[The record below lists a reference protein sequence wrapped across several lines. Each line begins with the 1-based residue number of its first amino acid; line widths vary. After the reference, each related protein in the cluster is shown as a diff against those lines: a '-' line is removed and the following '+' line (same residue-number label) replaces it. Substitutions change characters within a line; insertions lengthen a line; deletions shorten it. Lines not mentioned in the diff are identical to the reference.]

1 MDKPN
6 GLYVIEPE
14 KGPDFASSLAIGKF
28 HGIGPATEAKMKK
41 IGIVTGYDLR
51 QWSENLL
58 VETFGKIGHY
68 FYCISRGI
76 DDRPVQSMRE
86 RKSIGKEKTFQQDI
100 RSIIELRRHLIQL
113 TREVWG
119 NLERLR
125 FSARTL
131 TIKVK
136 YANFQQVTRSLT
148 IEEGLDYEM
157 MNGLLPELL
166 SKTEAGQLAVRLV
179 GVSVS
184 GFNKAELVQEISTQL
199 DLALNDVF

>member
-1 MDKPN
+1 
-6 GLYVIEPE
+6 
-14 KGPDFASSLAIGKF
+14 
-28 HGIGPATEAKMKK
+28 
-41 IGIVTGYDLR
+41 
-51 QWSENLL
+51 
-58 VETFGKIGHY
+58 
-68 FYCISRGI
+68 
-76 DDRPVQSMRE
+76 MRE

-100 RSIIELRRHLIQL
+100 RSIIELRRHLIEL
-113 TREVWG
+113 TREVWE

-131 TIKVK
+131 TIKVR

>member
-1 MDKPN
+1 MW
-6 GLYVIEPE
+6 E
-14 KGPDFASSLAIGKF
+14 
-28 HGIGPATEAKMKK
+28 
-41 IGIVTGYDLR
+41 
-51 QWSENLL
+51 
-58 VETFGKIGHY
+58 
-68 FYCISRGI
+68 
-76 DDRPVQSMRE
+76 
-86 RKSIGKEKTFQQDI
+86 
-100 RSIIELRRHLIQL
+100 
-113 TREVWG
+113 

-157 MNGLLPELL
+157 MKGLLPELL

-184 GFNKAELVQEISTQL
+184 GFNKAELVQQISTQL